1 MGRLRIFLLLLCS
14 VVAFAAIFPAV
25 TSADTL
31 PDTKNKGLYI
41 SPLRSYLSLGAGTSV
56 TRSFTVANLTD
67 SPMPVTTHIERFSM
81 VDYSYDYNFSK
92 VNNDWVHL
100 AQTTATLA
108 PYESRQFVYTVT
120 LPKDAAPGGYYY
132 SLFAS
137 TSTTSG
143 GTTNTVQ
150 AASLLYL
157 TVKGD
162 MTYDFAVSNPSIPAV
177 VTGPSI
183 KYSFDVTNT
192 GNVHYFAMVS
202 AAVDGLFYHDA
213 PNGTSQLLMPGAVR
227 RISASINSPLLPGIY
242 KLTYTIAPD
251 HGQALTKSQ
260 FFIHAPLWSIIAL
273 FFAIVLYG
281 RYHKRKH
288 TSTPPKEQ

>member
-1 MGRLRIFLLLLCS
+1 MRRFLFALSGLLVFILLFTAPVS
-14 VVAFAAIFPAV
+14 AA
-25 TSADTL
+25 SL

-41 SPLRSYLSLGAGTSV
+41 SPLRSYLSLDAGAAV

-67 SPMPVTTHIERFSM
+67 LPMPIVAHIERFSM
-81 VDYSYDYNFSK
+81 VDYSYDYSFSK

-100 AQTTATLA
+100 VQTTATLA

-143 GTTNTVQ
+143 STTNTVQ

-162 MTYDFAVSNPSIPAV
+162 VTYDFAISNPSIPVV

-183 KYSFDVTNT
+183 KYSFDITNT

-227 RISASINSPLLPGIY
+227 RISASINSPLFPGIY

-251 HGQALTKSQ
+251 HGDALTRSQ

-273 FFAIVLYG
+273 FFAIVLFG
-281 RYHKRKH
+281 RYRKRKH
-288 TSTPPKEQ
+288 TSAPPKEQ